1 MASLRF
7 MTYNVRHGQ
16 GILSPVSLARTARTI
31 ASVKPDV
38 VALNEL
44 YRLPGRYDQPETL
57 GRFLGMHVLF
67 HSANTSGKLEYGNAL
82 LSRWPLRV
90 VELVDLPKRR
100 ESRGLMV
107 GEMEYEGRCVHV
119 AVTHLSLH
127 RRTRGSQVATIA
139 EWFSASPQIPSILGG
154 DFNGGRGE
162 LGGLEAHFSLDES
175 GLFTYPS
182 IAPFTTYDHLAWNRH
197 WEMEGMSTHRS
208 LASDHLPLYADFTLQ
223 TPPSEVDPP

>member
-1 MASLRF
+1 MTALRF

-16 GILSPVSLARTARTI
+16 GIVSPVSLARTARTI
-31 ASVKPDV
+31 AAVKPDV
-38 VALNEL
+38 VVLNEL

-67 HSANTSGKLEYGNAL
+67 HSANTSGKLEYGNAI
-82 LSRWPLRV
+82 LSRWPMH
-90 VELVDLPKRR
+90 LVDKVELPKRR

-107 GEMEYEGRCVHV
+107 GEMEFEERCIHL

-127 RRTRGSQVATIA
+127 RATRAAQVATIA
-139 EWFSASPQIPSILGG
+139 EWFSQSPHVPSILGG
-154 DFNGGRGE
+154 DFNGGRHE
-162 LGGLEAHFSLDES
+162 LGGLEEHFSLNEL
-175 GLFTYPS
+175 GLLTYPS

-197 WEMEGMSTHRS
+197 WEMVGMSTHRS

-223 TPPSEVDPP
+223 APSSEED